1 MRSFQLIILL
11 LFLSNCENKITKKPE
26 VNEVEELKRK
36 AEESYSNSLS
46 KNAAF
51 QYSQLLK
58 YDSAN
63 SEYYYK
69 RGISYSQLNKDDLA
83 VLDFRKSIEQNYR
96 VYDSF
101 YILGVIYGIKLHNDS
116 LAKHYLRKA
125 LTIYPESNEAQEL
138 LNALLED
145 SLRMTQNETV
155 L

>member
-36 AEESYSNSLS
+36 AEESYSNSLF